1 MKPIDFYFDYA
12 SPWSY
17 LASELA
23 PARLAGLEVRY
34 VPIYIRGLESFASGM
49 PYAGAKLAY
58 LTQDLQRCA
67 DHERIPLAPPAGFP
81 VNGLHML
88 RGALVAEARGKR
100 AEAHRALMRATWAE
114 SADTS
119 DPRVVFEILGR
130 ALGESAASI
139 AEASASPEVKARL
152 RESTDAAV
160 KLGVFGVPTFVVP
173 RSGADPE
180 LFWGHDRMDY
190 AARAARRE

>member
-1 MKPIDFYFDYA
+1 MPPRRTPSAAAYA
-12 SPWSY
+12 
-17 LASELA
+17 ASATPPLGEGWA
-23 PARLAGLEVRY
+23 PASRRTVRH
-34 VPIYIRGLESFASGM
+34 
-49 PYAGAKLAY
+49 
-58 LTQDLQRCA
+58 T
-67 DHERIPLAPPAGFP
+67 
-81 VNGLHML
+81 
-88 RGALVAEARGKR
+88 
-100 AEAHRALMRATWAE
+100 AE

>member
-1 MKPIDFYFDYA
+1 VKPIDFYFDYA

-17 LASELA
+17 LASELVE
-23 PARLAGLEVRY
+23 ARLAGIEVRY

-67 DHERIPLAPPAGFP
+67 DHERVPLAPPAGFP

-88 RGALVAEARGKR
+88 RGALVADARGKR

-114 SADTS
+114 GADTS
-119 DPRVVFEILGR
+119 DPSVVCAILAR
-130 ALGESAASI
+130 TLGESAAAV
-139 AEASASPEVKARL
+139 AEAAASPEVKAKL
-152 RESTDAAV
+152 REATDAAV
-160 KLGVFGVPTFVVP
+160 KLGIFGVPTFAVA
-173 RSGADPE
+173 RAAGDPE

-190 AARAARRE
+190 AARAARRA